1 MELHVL
7 PLLSLPS
14 VVHDALAIAGI
25 AAALIAFLA
34 FISLGVL
41 LPGVLTTLRGS
52 VPDRRD
58 AYPEFGPAA
67 YPVISEPAPRRG
79 AMSESP
85 QDRAGQHIARSHLWR
100 LLSGSPVSLMAP
112 PARSIGR

>member
-41 LPGVLTTLRGS
+41 LPGVLTALGGP
-52 VPDRRD
+52 VPDRHVE
-58 AYPEFGPAA
+58 YPEFGPVAH
-67 YPVISEPAPRRG
+67 PVISELAPRRDAISG
-79 AMSESP
+79 PSQE
-85 QDRAGQHIARSHLWR
+85 QARRRTARPHLWR
-100 LLSGSPVSLMAP
+100 LLSGSMVSPLDP
-112 PARSIGR
+112 PARPIGR